1 MTRSRKSVD
10 SSIVFPGEISRQT
23 LNARVKRKQLRLVAP
38 GIYTTDLHASL
49 ETIVNQH
56 WHVVVGHLFP
66 GAVITDRSAVTGSKV
81 GGFLYVSHSR
91 RARELVLPGLIV
103 SARTGP
109 GPLPGDIA
117 LPGGLHLASKARAL
131 SENTQ
136 PSRTRGTRP
145 PRTLNHDE
153 LANWIDQLCRHDGEA
168 LLLQYRSEAE
178 ELAGP
183 LSTPP
188 ERLNALSQ
196 LISAALGSRK
206 SPTDNAA
213 LHARQTGK
221 PFDQDRIRRLD
232 LLASALRNAA
242 PQSQASAI
250 TNTGGAFA
258 IQAFY
263 EAYFSN
269 YIEGTI
275 FTLPEAKAL
284 LYEDIVPVG
293 RNADGHDV
301 VGTYRLVADPTEMQR
316 TATHADE
323 FLLILQSR
331 HATLMSG
338 RPLANPGEFKTKP
351 NQAGNTQFVDPALVA
366 GTLIEG
372 FSRLTNFDTAWERS
386 VYISFLVS
394 EIHPFTD
401 GNGRMAR
408 IMMNAEL
415 VKGGQSK
422 IVVPT
427 GFRLDY
433 LAALRRLSRH
443 DDPTIYIKSMRFLHD
458 YTQQIN
464 WSSHETALDDLTVTN
479 AFEEASDSPILT
491 LLRA

>member
-1 MTRSRKSVD
+1 MNN
-10 SSIVFPGEISRQT
+10 SIVFPGEVSRQT
-23 LNARVKRKQLRLVAP
+23 LNARVHRKLLRLVAP
-38 GIYTTDLHASL
+38 GVYTTDLTATL
-49 ETIVNQH
+49 EAIVNQH
-56 WHVVVGHLFP
+56 WHVVVGQLFP

-81 GGFLYVSHSR
+81 GGFLYLAHNR

-103 SARTGP
+103 SARPGL
-109 GPLPGDIA
+109 GPLPGDIE

-131 SENTQ
+131 SENLH
-136 PSRTRGTRP
+136 PSRIRGTRP
-145 PRTLNHDE
+145 PRTLNRDE

-168 LLLQYRSEAE
+168 ALQHYQSQAE
-178 ELAGP
+178 ELSVA

-188 ERLNALSQ
+188 ERIATLSQ
-196 LISAALGSRK
+196 LIGTALGSRK
-206 SPTDNAA
+206 TPTDNAA
-213 LHARQTGK
+213 LKARQSGK

-232 LLASALRNAA
+232 LLASALRIAA
-242 PQSQASAI
+242 PQSRASSSAA
-250 TNTGGAFA
+250 NAEGAFA

-284 LYEDIVPVG
+284 LYEDIVPAG

-301 VGTYRLVADPTEMQR
+301 VGTFRLVADRTEMQR

-323 FLLILQSR
+323 LLSLLRTR
-331 HATLMSG
+331 HAILMSG
-338 RPLANPGEFKTKP
+338 RPQANPGEFKSKP
-351 NQAGNTQFVDPALVA
+351 NQAGNTQFVEPALVE
-366 GTLIEG
+366 GTLLEG
-372 FSRLTNFDTAWERS
+372 FSRLAQFDTAWERS
-386 VYISFLVS
+386 VYIGFLVS

-408 IMMNAEL
+408 VMMNAEL
-415 VKGGQSK
+415 VKGDQSK

-464 WSSHETALDDLTVTN
+464 WSSHETAVADLTLTN
-479 AFEEASDSPILT
+479 AFEESSDSPRLT
-491 LLRA
+491 LLRS